1 MPTITFIQYD
11 GGQNRIEAVAGQSL
25 MQAALA
31 NLVPGIL
38 GDCGGSCSCA
48 TCHCYVEGAWA
59 EALPEPVEEERLM
72 LDCALHVL
80 PSSRLACQVV
90 LSEAMDGLVVK
101 LPVSQ
106 L

>member
-1 MPTITFIQYD
+1 MPTITFIQHD
-11 GGQNRIEAVAGQSL
+11 GSPRRIEAHSGQSL
-25 MQAALA
+25 MQAAQA

-48 TCHCYVEGAWA
+48 TCHCYIEGAWA
-59 EALPEPVEEERLM
+59 EALPEPAEDERLM
-72 LDCALHVL
+72 LDGALHVL

-90 LSEAMDGLVVK
+90 LSEALDGLVVT
-101 LPVSQ
+101 LPASQ